1 MDVQYT
7 SGEALDSKRS
17 RSINSHS
24 FPSSS
29 HCRGSDCALN
39 VTLLAVEWGSSKG
52 GFSTINRNLAINF
65 AKHKRLKVTLF
76 VPKGSCSDEEKKAA
90 RRHNVAVREASSP
103 DGYEDGDWLTN
114 PADDFAIDFVF
125 GHGINLGKQ
134 AKLIKRTHEC
144 KWIQVVHTAPEDLG
158 MQRKGTDAISK
169 GIKDNEIVVNLC
181 RSADVVVTVG
191 PKLKARYDSSLCV
204 YKNDHDIIQLT
215 PGIFSEFSDAKRV
228 SHKRSEFS
236 VLIYGLIDPEDF
248 SLKGYDLAA
257 KAMAELKN
265 DNYRLLV
272 VGAPEEKLEQI
283 ADTFENCGISRA
295 KLTVR
300 SIVKDRERLV
310 ALFCQ
315 ADLLLMPSRTE
326 AFGLTALE
334 ALSAGLPVLVSA
346 NSGFGQV
353 LSTLTSGDQ
362 FVVKPNDP
370 CEWARQIANV
380 RRKDIKMRLDEVR
393 ALQKYY
399 AASYSWERECSKLVE
414 NMWHIF
420 RGKSIEWQK

>member
-17 RSINSHS
+17 KSINSHS

-52 GFSTINRNLAINF
+52 GYSTINRNLAINF
-65 AKHKRLKVTLF
+65 AKHKGLNVTLF

-90 RRHNVAVREASSP
+90 RRHNVTVREASSP
-103 DGYEDGDWLTN
+103 DCYEDGDWLTN
-114 PADDFAIDFVF
+114 PADDFPIDFVF

-144 KWIQVVHTAPEDLG
+144 KWVQVVHTAPEDLG

-169 GIKDNEIVVNLC
+169 GTKENEIVVNLC

-191 PKLKARYDSSLCV
+191 PKLKARYDSSLSV

-215 PGIFSEFSDAKRV
+215 PGIFSEFSDAKQV

-248 SLKGYDLAA
+248 FLKGYDLAA

-272 VGAPEEKLEQI
+272 VGVPEEKLEQI
-283 ADTFENCGISRA
+283 ADTFEKSGIPRA